1 MAPKKYEMKLH
12 KLATSGWKAILQTV
26 AVFLLTTGSQQI
38 QNGDYLTGGTVTVI
52 GFILFL
58 LANYAGLPG

>member
-1 MAPKKYEMKLH
+1 MTSRFK

-38 QNGDYLTGGTVTVI
+38 QNGDYLVGGTVCVI
-52 GFILFL
+52 GFVLFL
-58 LANYAGLPG
+58 IANYT